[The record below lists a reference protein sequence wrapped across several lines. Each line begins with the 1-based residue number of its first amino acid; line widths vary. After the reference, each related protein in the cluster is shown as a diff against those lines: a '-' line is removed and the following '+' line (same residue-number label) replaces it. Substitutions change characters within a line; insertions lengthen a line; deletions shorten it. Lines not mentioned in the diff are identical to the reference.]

1 MAKYIKKE
9 IVNLN
14 GKGATQAYYR
24 MKTWRKLETE
34 EFVKRC
40 HDLNGAFSESILK
53 GALAALT
60 QQLAYELANGY
71 SVKLDG
77 LGVFNAKIGL
87 CKDKEQDDFSEDGT
101 RRNAA
106 SLQVTGVSLKVDKE
120 LVKAINKDC
129 DLERGDDERL
139 SRQTY
144 TLEQRIE
151 RARDFIRKNG
161 YMRSYEYAQLNG
173 LAKSTASRELIRI
186 TSDPRSGIRSE
197 GSKSSKLYLLD
208 NQS

>member
-9 IVNLN
+9 IVDLN

-24 MKTWRKLETE
+24 IKTWRKLETE

>member
-9 IVNLN
+9 IVDLN

-71 SVKLDG
+71 NVKLDG

>member
-1 MAKYIKKE
+1 M
-9 IVNLN
+9 
-14 GKGATQAYYR
+14 
-24 MKTWRKLETE
+24 
-34 EFVKRC
+34 KRC

-53 GALAALT
+53 GVLAALT

>member
-9 IVNLN
+9 IVDLN

-144 TLEQRIE
+144 TLEQR
-151 RARDFIRKNG
+151 DFIRKNG

>member
-9 IVNLN
+9 IVDLN

-87 CKDKEQDDFSEDGT
+87 CKDKEQDDFCEDGT

-197 GSKSSKLYLLD
+197 GCKSSKVYLLD
-208 NQS
+208 NQA

>member
-9 IVNLN
+9 IVDLN

-120 LVKAINKDC
+120 LMKAINKDC

-197 GSKSSKLYLLD
+197 GSRSSKLYLLD

>member
-9 IVNLN
+9 IVDLN

-144 TLEQRIE
+144 TL
-151 RARDFIRKNG
+151 
-161 YMRSYEYAQLNG
+161 
-173 LAKSTASRELIRI
+173 
-186 TSDPRSGIRSE
+186 
-197 GSKSSKLYLLD
+197 
-208 NQS
+208 

>member
-9 IVNLN
+9 IVDLN

-197 GSKSSKLYLLD
+197 GSKCSKLYLLD

>member
-9 IVNLN
+9 IVDLN

-197 GSKSSKLYLLD
+197 GSRSSKLYLLD

>member
-9 IVNLN
+9 IVDLN

-60 QQLAYELANGY
+60 QQLAYELAKGY

-87 CKDKEQDDFSEDGT
+87 RKDKEQDDFSEGGT

-120 LVKAINKDC
+120 LVRAINKDC
-129 DLERGDDERL
+129 DLERGGEERL
-139 SRQTY
+139 VRSKY
-144 TLEQRIE
+144 TLEERIE
-151 RARDFIRKNG
+151 RARNFIRRNG
-161 YMRSYEYAQLNG
+161 YMRNYEYAQLNG
-173 LAKSTASRELIRI
+173 LSNSTASRELIRI
-186 TSDPRSGIRSE
+186 TNDPRSGIRSE
-197 GSKSSKLYLLD
+197 GSKSSKIYLLS
-208 NQS
+208 QQV

>member
-9 IVNLN
+9 IVDLN
-14 GKGATQAYYR
+14 GKGTTQAYYR

-208 NQS
+208 NQL

>member
-9 IVNLN
+9 IVDLN
-14 GKGATQAYYR
+14 GKGTTQAYYR

>member
-9 IVNLN
+9 IVDLN

-34 EFVKRC
+34 AFVKRC
-40 HDLNGAFSESILK
+40 HDLNSAFSESILK

-197 GSKSSKLYLLD
+197 GCKSSKVYLLD
-208 NQS
+208 NQA

>member
-9 IVNLN
+9 IVDLN

-71 SVKLDG
+71 SVKLDE